1 MRHGEPVRVG
11 LGRGESAVREVWQG
25 NVEADDGLGTAAA
38 VRATTGG
45 AGSLVQLPSV
55 GCRRRLRV
63 SGDDEKPG
71 GLDRDEHDRVSGYG
85 LMSEMRAA

>member
-1 MRHGEPVRVG
+1 
-11 LGRGESAVREVWQG
+11 
-25 NVEADDGLGTAAA
+25 
-38 VRATTGG
+38 
-45 AGSLVQLPSV
+45 
-55 GCRRRLRV
+55 V